1 MTRDYSTR
9 TEHDA
14 AISAGFDAYP
24 DDRPSRA
31 DLAEESAWW
40 DWWWREGRHQEVDP
54 HGWPREAS
62 ERVIATL
69 TAARCRDCDGSGEVP
84 TGRIPADLFG
94 PAEPILTRC
103 PTCDGTGYPESETA

>member
-1 MTRDYSTR
+1 MAGGRRCRAGEEDVMSERPTIETEGDAWHALTEPDY
-9 TEHDA
+9 
-14 AISAGFDAYP
+14 
-24 DDRPSRA
+24 
-31 DLAEESAWW
+31 
-40 DWWWREGRHQEVDP
+40 DWP
-54 HGWPREAS
+54 AEAS

-84 TGRIPADLFG
+84 TGRRIPPDLFG